1 MIKPKFF
8 FITTIPGSLSFFNG
22 QYQLLQQD
30 FDITAISSQ
39 RQQLEQFGEQ
49 QGIKV
54 HYIHMEREISLL
66 KDILGLCRF
75 IIFFIKERPSV
86 IHGNTPKGSLLSMLA
101 SWIVRVPVRI
111 YMCHGLRY
119 QGCTGFKRRLL
130 MQMERISCKCA
141 THVICVSKGVSEVL
155 IEDKITNKRP
165 ILIWNGSVRGIDT
178 NKFDPKKDFDKVG
191 LKKKL
196 GINAGDFVLTFV
208 GRIVKDKG
216 INELVEAFVVLSSLH
231 PNMKLLLIGRMEM
244 TGNPISEQTKETIQ
258 CNPAIIATGPQ
269 SDIPSFLSITDLF
282 VFPSY
287 REGFGLS
294 LMEAGAMGVPSI
306 ATNIIGCSEVIE
318 EGKTGLL
325 IPAHS
330 SSAIVEAVERL
341 YNDKELYDTLR
352 LNSRDS
358 IVNRYEQKALWNM
371 YRDYYVRLADDVRE

>member
-1 MIKPKFF
+1 MSKKKFF
-8 FITTIPGSLSFFNG
+8 FVTTIPGSLSFFNG

-54 HYIHMEREISLL
+54 HYIPMEREISLL
-66 KDILGLCRF
+66 KDWGGLIRF
-75 IIFFIKERPSV
+75 IIYFIKEHPSV
-86 IHGNTPKGSLLSMLA
+86 VHGNTPKGSLLSMLA
-101 SWIVRVPVRI
+101 SWMNRVPVRI

-119 QGCTGFKRRLL
+119 QGCSGFKRRLL

-155 IEDKITNKRP
+155 IEDKITKKKP
-165 ILIWNGSVRGIDT
+165 IVIWNGSVRGIDT
-178 NKFDPKKDFDKVG
+178 KKFDPNNEYDKVG
-191 LKKKL
+191 IKKKF
-196 GINAGDFVLTFV
+196 GINAGDYVLTFV

-216 INELVEAFVVLSSLH
+216 INELVEAFSVLSSRH
-231 PNMKLLLIGRMEM
+231 SNMKLLLIGKMEM
-244 TGNPISEQTKETIQ
+244 DGNPISEHSLQYIQ
-258 CNPAIIATGPQ
+258 ENPAIIATGSQ
-269 SDIPSFLSITDLF
+269 QDIPSFLSITDLF

-306 ATNIIGCSEVIE
+306 ATNIIGCREVIQ

-325 IPAHS
+325 IPTHS
-330 SSAIVEAVERL
+330 STAIVEAVERL
-341 YNDKELYDTLR
+341 YNDKELYNTLR
-352 LNSRDS
+352 LNCRDS
-358 IVNRYEQKALWNM
+358 IVNRYEQKALWDK
-371 YRDYYVRLADDVRE
+371 YRDYYVHLADSVRR